1 MSGVLEGRRV
11 IVTGGNGGIGHG
23 IARGMVDAGA
33 RVAIIGRRD
42 NVAEVAAQLSAPG
55 RDAIGIRADLADRAQ
70 LNEAFD
76 EAVEGLGG
84 LDVLVNSH
92 GIARVDE
99 AADYP
104 METWDETIETNLT
117 SVFELSQLAGRIM
130 LGQQYGKIISISS
143 MYFFFGGLKVVAYS
157 ASKGGVAQLTKALC
171 NEWAPHGINVNAIA
185 PGYVKTNLN
194 EHVWGDPVRSAEI
207 VSRLPCG
214 RWAEPE
220 DMAGP
225 AVFLASAASDY
236 LHGVI
241 LPVDGGFMA
250 R

>member
-1 MSGVLEGRRV
+1 M
-11 IVTGGNGGIGHG
+11 
-23 IARGMVDAGA
+23 
-33 RVAIIGRRD
+33 
-42 NVAEVAAQLSAPG
+42 
-55 RDAIGIRADLADRAQ
+55 
-70 LNEAFD
+70 
-76 EAVEGLGG
+76 
-84 LDVLVNSH
+84 NSH
-92 GIARVDE
+92 GIARAED
-99 AADYP
+99 AAEYSI
-104 METWDETIETNLT
+104 ETWDETIETNLT
-117 SVFELSQLAGRIM
+117 SVFELCQLAGRHM
-130 LGQQYGKIISISS
+130 LSQGYGKIISIAS

-194 EHVWGDPVRSAEI
+194 KHVWGDPVRSAEI
-207 VSRLPCG
+207 VSRLPSG

>member
-1 MSGVLEGRRV
+1 MSEVLEDRRV
-11 IVTGGNGGIGHG
+11 LVTGGNSGIGRG

-33 RVAIIGRRD
+33 RVAIIGRKD
-42 NVAEVAAQLSAPG
+42 NVTDIARELSTGSQDVA
-55 RDAIGIRADLADRAQ
+55 GIRADLAERDQ
-70 LNEAFD
+70 LRSAFD
-76 EAVEGLGG
+76 EALSVLGG
-84 LDVLVNSH
+84 LDVLVNAH
-92 GIARVDE
+92 GMAR
-99 AADYP
+99 AADAVDHP
-104 METWDETIETNLT
+104 IEAWDETIETNLT
-117 SVFELSQLAGRIM
+117 SLFELCQLAGRHM
-130 LGQQYGKIISISS
+130 LTQGSGKIINIAS
-143 MYFFFGGLKVVAYS
+143 MYYFFGGLRVVAYS

-194 EHVWGDPVRSAEI
+194 PHVWGDPVRSAEI
-207 VSRLPCG
+207 VSRIPCG

-220 DMAGP
+220 DMVGP
-225 AVFLASAASDY
+225 AVFFASSASDY

>member
-1 MSGVLEGRRV
+1 MGNVLEGRRA
-11 IVTGGNGGIGHG
+11 IITGGNGGIGQG

-33 RVAIIGRRD
+33 TVAIVGRKD
-42 NVAEVAAQLSAPG
+42 NVAEVAEKLSEPG
-55 RDAIGIRADLADRAQ
+55 REAVGIRADLSDRSQ
-70 LNEAFD
+70 LNAAFSQ
-76 EAVEGLGG
+76 AVVGLGG

-92 GIARVDE
+92 GIARVDD
-99 AADYP
+99 AA
-104 METWDETIETNLT
+104 EHSIEEWDETIETNLT
-117 SVFELSQLAGRIM
+117 SVFELCQLAGRHM
-130 LGQQYGKIISISS
+130 LSRGSGKIINIAS

-157 ASKGGVAQLTKALC
+157 VSKGGVAQLTKALC

-194 EHVWGDPVRSAEI
+194 KHVWGDPVRSAEI
-207 VSRLPCG
+207 LSRVPCG

-225 AVFLASAASDY
+225 SVFLASAASDY

>member
-1 MSGVLEGRRV
+1 MSGVLENRRV
-11 IVTGGNGGIGHG
+11 IVTGGNGGIGQG

-33 RVAIIGRRD
+33 TVAIVGRKE
-42 NVAEVAAQLSAPG
+42 NVAEVARELSEPG
-55 RDAIGIRADLADRAQ
+55 REAIGLQADLSDRSQ
-70 LNEAFD
+70 LKTAF
-76 EAVEGLGG
+76 EQAVAGLGG

-99 AADYP
+99 AAEHSLDQ
-104 METWDETIETNLT
+104 WDETIETNLT
-117 SVFELSQLAGRIM
+117 SVFELCQLAGRHM
-130 LGQQYGKIISISS
+130 LAQGSGKIINIAS
-143 MYFFFGGLKVVAYS
+143 MYFFFGGLKVIAYT
-157 ASKGGVAQLTKALC
+157 ASKGGLAQLTKALS

-207 VSRLPCG
+207 MSRVPYG
-214 RWAEPE
+214 RWAEPV

-225 AVFLASAASDY
+225 SVFLASPASDY
-236 LHGVI
+236 IHGVI

>member
-1 MSGVLEGRRV
+1 MSDALAGRRV
-11 IVTGGNGGIGHG
+11 IVTGGNGGIGKG

-33 RVAIIGRRD
+33 RVAIIGRKE
-42 NVAEVAAQLSAPG
+42 NVPTVATELSEPG
-55 RDAIGIRADLADRAQ
+55 REAIGIRADLANRRQLRA
-70 LNEAFD
+70 AFD

-92 GIARVDE
+92 GIARVAE
-99 AADYP
+99 AADHP
-104 METWDETIETNLT
+104 IETWDETIETNLT
-117 SVFELSQLAGRIM
+117 SVFELCQLAGRIM
-130 LGQQYGKIISISS
+130 VPQKSGKIISVAS

>member
-1 MSGVLEGRRV
+1 MSGELEGKRV
-11 IVTGGNGGIGHG
+11 LVTGGNGGIGKG
-23 IARGMVDAGA
+23 IARGMVAAGA
-33 RVAIIGRRD
+33 RVAIVGRRS
-42 NVAEVAAQLSAPG
+42 NVADAARDLSEPG
-55 RDAIGIRADLADRAQ
+55 RDAVGIVADLADRAQ
-70 LNEAFD
+70 LNSAFGQ
-76 EAVEGLGG
+76 AVEGLGG

-92 GIARVDE
+92 GIARADD
-99 AADYP
+99 AAEYTI
-104 METWDETIETNLT
+104 ESWDETIETNLT
-117 SVFELSQLAGRIM
+117 SVFELSQLAGRHM
-130 LGQQYGKIISISS
+130 LAQGRGKIISIAS

-171 NEWAPHGINVNAIA
+171 NEWAPRGINVNAIA

-194 EHVWGDPVRSAEI
+194 EHVWGDPARSAEI

>member
-1 MSGVLEGRRV
+1 MLLVV
-11 IVTGGNGGIGHG
+11 FF
-23 IARGMVDAGA
+23 
-33 RVAIIGRRD
+33 
-42 NVAEVAAQLSAPG
+42 LSATKLPTTS
-55 RDAIGIRADLADRAQ
+55 
-70 LNEAFD
+70 
-76 EAVEGLGG
+76 
-84 LDVLVNSH
+84 VL
-92 GIARVDE
+92 
-99 AADYP
+99 
-104 METWDETIETNLT
+104 LT
-117 SVFELSQLAGRIM
+117 SGS
-130 LGQQYGKIISISS
+130 
-143 MYFFFGGLKVVAYS
+143 GGSGLVER
-157 ASKGGVAQLTKALC
+157 AQLTKALC

-194 EHVWGDPVRSAEI
+194 PHVWGDPVRSAEI

-225 AVFLASAASDY
+225 AVFLASPASDY

>member
-1 MSGVLEGRRV
+1 MGEVLEGRRV
-11 IVTGGNGGIGHG
+11 IVTGGNGGIGKG
-23 IARGMVDAGA
+23 IAQGMVDAGA
-33 RVAIIGRRD
+33 RVAIIGRKE
-42 NVAEVAAQLSAPG
+42 NVAEVAEELSVPE
-55 RDAIGIRADLADRAQ
+55 REAIGIRADLADRTQ
-70 LNEAFD
+70 LNAAFG

-92 GIARVDE
+92 GIARAEDATE
-99 AADYP
+99 YSIE
-104 METWDETIETNLT
+104 MWDETIETNLT
-117 SVFELSQLAGRIM
+117 SVFELCQLAGRHM
-130 LGQQYGKIISISS
+130 LSQGYGKIISIAS

-207 VSRLPCG
+207 VSRLPSG

-220 DMAGP
+220 DLAGP